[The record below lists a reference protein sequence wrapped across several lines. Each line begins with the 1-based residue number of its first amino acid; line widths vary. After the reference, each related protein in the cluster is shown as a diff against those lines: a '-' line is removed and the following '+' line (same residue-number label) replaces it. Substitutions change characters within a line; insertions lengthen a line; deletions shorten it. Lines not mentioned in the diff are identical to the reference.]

1 MFFALRG
8 PYFDANQYAKEA
20 IAKGAKYVVVDDPEF
35 ADQSDILL
43 TEDTLI
49 TLQQLAHHHRKVMKG
64 TIVGLTGS
72 NGKTTTKELLI
83 RVLEKKY
90 QTAGTK
96 GNLNNHIGVPLTLLS
111 IDPNTEMV
119 VIEMGANKVGDIAE
133 LCAIADPNYG
143 LITNI
148 GEAHTEGFGGIEGVI
163 RGKSELFD
171 HLRKNQRT
179 PFINLEDPILKN
191 MAKRFQD
198 PRTYPENDV
207 QFLSATPFIEFQLKE
222 STVKT
227 QLLGAYNFQ
236 NIAAAISVGRHFEVD
251 DQDII
256 DAISGYAPSNQ
267 RSQVINKGS
276 LKIIMDA
283 YNANPTSMKA
293 ALDSF
298 TQLEGEKHVILA
310 DMKELENSKIKHSQ
324 FGSALNDLKLDTI
337 LLLGSEMKEAA
348 SHAHGSL
355 WFEDL
360 EHLKDYLSSNPF
372 SNGNLLIKGS
382 RSMALEKVLEV
393 IN

>member
-8 PYFDANQYAKEA
+8 PHFNANQYAKEA

>member
-8 PYFDANQYAKEA
+8 PHFNANQYAKEA

-64 TIVGLTGS
+64 AIVGLTGS

-256 DAISGYAPSNQ
+256 E
-267 RSQVINKGS
+267 R
-276 LKIIMDA
+276 
-283 YNANPTSMKA
+283 
-293 ALDSF
+293 
-298 TQLEGEKHVILA
+298 
-310 DMKELENSKIKHSQ
+310 
-324 FGSALNDLKLDTI
+324 
-337 LLLGSEMKEAA
+337 
-348 SHAHGSL
+348 
-355 WFEDL
+355 
-360 EHLKDYLSSNPF
+360 
-372 SNGNLLIKGS
+372 
-382 RSMALEKVLEV
+382 
-393 IN
+393 

>member
-20 IAKGAKYVVVDDPEF
+20 IAKGAKYVVVDDPKF

-64 TIVGLTGS
+64 AIVGLTGS

-111 IDPNTEMV
+111 IDTSTEMV

-133 LCAIADPNYG
+133 LCAIADPAFG

-171 HLRKNQRT
+171 HLRKNQGI
-179 PFINLEDPILKN
+179 PFINTEDAILKN
-191 MAKRFQD
+191 MAKRFED
-198 PRTYPENDV
+198 TKTYPEKDV
-207 QFLSATPFIEFQLKE
+207 HFEGAKPFIEFQLGE
-222 STVKT
+222 HPVKT

-236 NIAAAISVGRHFEVD
+236 NIAAAICVGRHFEVD
-251 DQDII
+251 DQVIV
-256 DAISGYAPSNQ
+256 DAISSYVPSNQ
-267 RSQVINKGS
+267 RSQVINKGG
-276 LKIIMDA
+276 LQIIMDA

-298 TQLEGEKHVILA
+298 TQLDGEKHVILA

-324 FGSALNDLKLDTI
+324 FGTALNDLKLDTI
-337 LLLGSEMKEAA
+337 LLLGPEMKEAA
-348 SHAHGSL
+348 SQANGSL
-355 WFEDL
+355 WFEDI
-360 EHLKDYLSSNPF
+360 EQLKDYLNSNPF
-372 SNGNLLIKGS
+372 KEGNILVKGS
-382 RSMALEKVLEV
+382 RSMALEKVLEA
-393 IN
+393 IR